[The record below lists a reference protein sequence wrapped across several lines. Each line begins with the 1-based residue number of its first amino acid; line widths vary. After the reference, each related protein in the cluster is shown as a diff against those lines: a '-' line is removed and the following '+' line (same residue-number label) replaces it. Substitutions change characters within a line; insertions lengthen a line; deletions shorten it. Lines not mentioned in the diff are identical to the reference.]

1 MDEICVNK
9 YDAGGGGARAMMY
22 FLFYFYFYVPRE
34 IMYEFVCYR
43 RTIHVGRK
51 AGRQAS
57 KRGGGVRASLK

>member
-22 FLFYFYFYVPRE
+22 FFLLYVPRE